1 MQKTAPPY
9 QMTQREGLLS
19 CFPDRFETGRLV
31 DCQSQSGC
39 LYCYYS
45 YLVLK
50 FEYVVTNTIQPTPND
65 SLRDKARNL
74 RGNKKKHP
82 IYKKLIRMK
91 TALAVTGKSKQ
102 FTLVCC
108 ASLVLF
114 AGGAILSILIDNL
127 FLLPVLSIAFALL
140 PFFYITSTLSH
151 YEKHTKEEL
160 ETTLSIIST
169 SYIRSDDI
177 VSAVSENIKYIKPPL
192 REVFQ
197 AFVGDAVAIS
207 SNTKRAIMN
216 LKDKVDDDIFA
227 EWCHTLIQCQ
237 DDRTLKDTLLPIV
250 AKLTDV
256 RIVNSEL
263 KTMFSSVR
271 NEYWMMVALV
281 AGNIPLLYFLNRDWF
296 ETLMFTTP
304 GKIVLGICG
313 AVILITAL
321 FMMKFTKPIAYR
333 R

>member
-1 MQKTAPPY
+1 MIF
-9 QMTQREGLLS
+9 S
-19 CFPDRFETGRLV
+19 II
-31 DCQSQSGC
+31 SS
-39 LYCYYS
+39 
-45 YLVLK
+45 VLMILAIAFLMK
-50 FEYVVTNTIQPTPND
+50 LTPEQVSDDLMNIITPND

-74 RGNKKKHP
+74 RENKKKHP
-82 IYKKLIRMK
+82 LYQKLIRME
-91 TALAVTGKSKQ
+91 TALSVTGKSRQ

-114 AGGAILSILIDNL
+114 AGGAILSILINNL
-127 FLLPVLSIAFALL
+127 FLMPVLSIAFALL
-140 PFFYITSTLSH
+140 PFIYTTSTLAY

-177 VSAVSENIKYIKPPL
+177 LAAVSENIVYIRPPL

-197 AFVGDAVAIS
+197 AFIGDATAVS
-207 SNTKRAIMN
+207 SNTKRALMI
-216 LKDKVDDDIFA
+216 LRDKIDDEIFR
-227 EWCHTLIQCQ
+227 EWCDTLIQCQ
-237 DDRTLKDTLLPIV
+237 DDRTLKDTLQPVV

-256 RIVNSEL
+256 RIVNNEL
-263 KTMFSSVR
+263 KTMLTSVR
-271 NEYWMMVALV
+271 NEYWMMVVLV

-296 ETLMFTTP
+296 NTLLFQTP

-321 FMMKFTKPIAYR
+321 FMVKFTKPIEYR

>member
-1 MQKTAPPY
+1 MIFSIPSSV
-9 QMTQREGLLS
+9 LLIIAVV
-19 CFPDRFETGRLV
+19 CFFKLTPE
-31 DCQSQSGC
+31 Q
-39 LYCYYS
+39 
-45 YLVLK
+45 
-50 FEYVVTNTIQPTPND
+50 VTDDILSIMTPND

-91 TALAVTGKSKQ
+91 TALAVTGKPKQ

-108 ASLVLF
+108 ASLVLS

-140 PFFYITSTLSH
+140 PFFYTTSTLSH
-151 YEKHTKEEL
+151 YENHTKEEL

-197 AFVGDAVAIS
+197 AFVGDAVAVS
-207 SNTKRAIMN
+207 SNTKRALMK

-227 EWCHTLIQCQ
+227 EWCDTLIRCQ
-237 DDRTLKDTLLPIV
+237 NDRTLKDTLLPIV

-263 KTMFSSVR
+263 KTILTSVR

-281 AGNIPLLYFLNRDWF
+281 AGNIPLLYFLNRNWF

-304 GKIVLGICG
+304 GKIVIGICG
-313 AVILITAL
+313 TVILITAL
-321 FMMKFTKPIAYR
+321 FMMKFTKPIAYKR
-333 R
+333 

>member
-1 MQKTAPPY
+1 MIY
-9 QMTQREGLLS
+9 SIISSVLLIIAIV
-19 CFPDRFETGRLV
+19 CFFKLTPEQVSDDV
-31 DCQSQSGC
+31 IS
-39 LYCYYS
+39 
-45 YLVLK
+45 
-50 FEYVVTNTIQPTPND
+50 IITPND
-65 SLRDKARNL
+65 TLRDKARNM

-114 AGGAILSILIDNL
+114 AGGAILSILINNI

-140 PFFYITSTLSH
+140 PFFYTTSTLSY

-177 VSAVSENIKYIKPPL
+177 VSAVGENIAYIKPPL

-197 AFVGDAVAIS
+197 AFVGDATAVS
-207 SNTKRAIMN
+207 SNTKRALMN
-216 LKDKVDDDIFA
+216 LKDKIDDEIFD
-227 EWCHTLIQCQ
+227 EWCDTLIQCQ
-237 DDRTLKDTLLPIV
+237 DDRTLKDTLQPVV

-256 RIVNSEL
+256 RVVNNEL
-263 KTMFSSVR
+263 RTMLSSVR

-281 AGNIPLLYFLNRDWF
+281 AGNIPLLYFLNREWF
-296 ETLMFTTP
+296 NTLMFTTP
-304 GKIVLGICG
+304 GKVVLGICG
-313 AVILITAL
+313 MVILITAL
-321 FMMKFTKPIAYR
+321 FMMKFTKPIAYKR
-333 R
+333 

>member
-1 MQKTAPPY
+1 MIFSIISSV
-9 QMTQREGLLS
+9 LLIIAIV
-19 CFPDRFETGRLV
+19 CFFKLTPEQVSD
-31 DCQSQSGC
+31 DIIS
-39 LYCYYS
+39 
-45 YLVLK
+45 
-50 FEYVVTNTIQPTPND
+50 IMTPND

-74 RGNKKKHP
+74 RGNKKKHS

-140 PFFYITSTLSH
+140 PFFYTTSMLSY

-197 AFVGDAVAIS
+197 AFVGDAVAVS
-207 SNTKRAIMN
+207 SNTKRALMN

-227 EWCHTLIQCQ
+227 EWCDTLIQCQ

-263 KTMFSSVR
+263 KTMLSSVR

-281 AGNIPLLYFLNRDWF
+281 AGNIPLLYFLNRNWF

-313 AVILITAL
+313 TVILITAL
-321 FMMKFTKPIAYR
+321 FMMKFTKPIAYKR
-333 R
+333 